1 MSLPTE
7 LTHLVQHQA
16 LRDLA
21 MGYKALRDEP
31 RPPEDTQDLA
41 NALAETLAGIDPE
54 RCLGLVVLSVQRP
67 DPERLV
73 SGENPEDN
81 FQHTILSYGYAEL
94 IENLLCERL
103 AGVKLECAKTK
114 EAGGDRFD
122 VPCLVEGPDV
132 HRTPILPPKEH

>member
-1 MSLPTE
+1 MNLPTE
-7 LTHLVQHQA
+7 LTRLVQRQA

-21 MGYKALRDEP
+21 TGYKALRDEP
-31 RPPEDTQDLA
+31 RSPEDAQDLA
-41 NALAETLAGIDPE
+41 NALAETLAGIDPA
-54 RCLGLVVLSVQRP
+54 RCLGLVVLAVQRP

-73 SGENPEDN
+73 PGENPEDN
-81 FQHTILSYGYAEL
+81 FQHTILSYGYVEL

-103 AGVKLECAKTK
+103 AGVKLERASAQ

-132 HRTPILPPKEH
+132 HRTPVLPPKEH